1 MCHPHLHE
9 AEQPWLSIKDFKI
22 WLTSIQAHNEILKG
36 TTLDHFR
43 TNWKVLQGLCLYLST
58 FIVLIAHEV
67 LGWERME
74 LSGPQS
80 SLG

>member
-1 MCHPHLHE
+1 M
-9 AEQPWLSIKDFKI
+9 
-22 WLTSIQAHNEILKG
+22 HNEILKD

-80 SLG
+80 SLEYGGGLERES